1 MSLKRIWPTALA
13 PVAAVGF
20 VPATGR
26 ATSMSAPPTLAD
38 MVRDASEIV
47 VGTVKDVREVRQGAL
62 PVMEVE
68 VAVLGRSRRDD
79 RLPAALPHGLEGRSA
94 ERRPVPR
101 ERAGNAALRE
111 GRAASPLPRSRELLR
126 VPRRIAAVRR

>member
-68 VAVLGRSRRDD
+68 APRANDGESSVLASTRGPVNAPALVGLVRRAVT
-79 RLPAALPHGLEGRSA
+79 EGFW
-94 ERRPVPR
+94 
-101 ERAGNAALRE
+101 N
-111 GRAASPLPRSRELLR
+111 GRAR
-126 VPRRIAAVRR
+126 

>member
-1 MSLKRIWPTALA
+1 MSLKRIWPTAYA
-13 PVAAVGF
+13 PVAAVGL

-26 ATSMSAPPTLAD
+26 AKSMSAPPTLAD

-68 VAVLGRSRRDD
+68 VAVSERIRGGAGATIAFRQLPPRPRR
-79 RLPAALPHGLEGRSA
+79 
-94 ERRPVPR
+94 
-101 ERAGNAALRE
+101 ALRRTASGFWGTCRE
-111 GRAASPLPRSRELLR
+111 CRATR
-126 VPRRIAAVRR
+126 